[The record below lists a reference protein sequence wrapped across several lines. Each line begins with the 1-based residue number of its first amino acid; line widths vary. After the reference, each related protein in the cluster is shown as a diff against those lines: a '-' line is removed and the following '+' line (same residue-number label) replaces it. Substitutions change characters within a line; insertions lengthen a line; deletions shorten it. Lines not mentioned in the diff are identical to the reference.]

1 LPIALAVLSL
11 SQQILQ
17 QNLNRKMFVGELSLT
32 GELRPV
38 RGIINI
44 IEAAK
49 VHGFSEIYIPAAN
62 ATQAALVAD
71 NIDVYPVQNLRE
83 LWLKLK
89 SLSAFS
95 PLKPFVKNTQ
105 KDKHKQVVFD
115 DICGQQQAKRA
126 LTIAVAGRHNILLQ
140 GPPGTGKTM
149 LAKCVPSLLP
159 ALSLSECIEVTKL
172 HSLVHETTQAITE
185 RPFRAP
191 HHSASLSAILGGGSH
206 ALPGEISLAHHGVL
220 YLDEFAEYPRNVLE
234 SLRQPLED
242 HRIAI
247 SRANIKIIYP
257 ANFMLVAT
265 TNPCPCGYYQS
276 PDHTCTC
283 TPQQLQAYQKKLS
296 GPLLDRIDI
305 AFTVNRP
312 SESVLFKSTT
322 ISNPE
327 HDTAKFRIQ
336 TALSNQF
343 NRYHNPAIFNSSLS
357 SHEAATL
364 IQLTKSAKN
373 LLEAAA
379 KSQNFSARAFF
390 KIIKV
395 ARTIADLDSA
405 EKVDESHIAEA
416 IAYRLR

>member
-1 LPIALAVLSL
+1 M
-11 SQQILQ
+11 QILQ
-17 QNLNRKMFVGELSLT
+17 QNLRHKLFAGELSLT
-32 GELRPV
+32 GEIRPV

-49 VHGFSEIYIPAAN
+49 AHGFHEVYIPAGN
-62 ATQAALVAD
+62 ATQTALVAND
-71 NIDVYPVQNLRE
+71 IDIYPVQNLRE

-105 KDKHKQVVFD
+105 KDKHEHITFD
-115 DICGQQQAKRA
+115 DICGQSQAKRA

-140 GPPGTGKTM
+140 GPPGTGKSM

-159 ALSLSECIEVTKL
+159 SMSLSECIAVTKL

-191 HHSASLSAILGGGSH
+191 HHSASISAMLGGGPQS
-206 ALPGEISLAHHGVL
+206 LPGEISLAHNGVL
-220 YLDEFAEYPRNVLE
+220 FLDEFAEYPRNILE
-234 SLRQPLED
+234 ALRQPLED
-242 HRIAI
+242 RQIAI
-247 SRANIKIIYP
+247 SRANIKTTYP
-257 ANFMLVAT
+257 ANIMLVAT
-265 TNPCPCGYYQS
+265 ANPCPCGYYQS
-276 PDHTCTC
+276 PDHACTC

-305 AFTVNRP
+305 TFTVNRP

-322 ISNPE
+322 IGSPE
-327 HDTAKFRIQ
+327 HASAKILIQ
-336 TALSNQF
+336 TALNNQF
-343 NRYHNPAIFNSSLS
+343 NRYHNAAIFNSSLS
-357 SHEAATL
+357 SHETATL
-364 IQLTKSAKN
+364 VQLTRPAKK
-373 LLEAAA
+373 LLETAT
-379 KSQNFSARAFF
+379 KSQAFSARAFF

-395 ARTIADLDSA
+395 ARTIADLESS
-405 EKVDESHIAEA
+405 EKVEESHIAEA

>member
-1 LPIALAVLSL
+1 M
-11 SQQILQ
+11 QILQ
-17 QNLNRKMFVGELSLT
+17 QNLNHKLFVGELSLT
-32 GELRPV
+32 GEIRPV

-49 VHGFSEIYIPAAN
+49 AHGFSEVYIPAGN

-71 NIDVYPVQNLRE
+71 DIDIYPIQNLRE

-105 KDKHKQVVFD
+105 KDKHERILLD
-115 DICGQQQAKRA
+115 DICGQQSAKRA

-140 GPPGTGKTM
+140 GPPGTGKSM
-149 LAKCVPSLLP
+149 LAKCIPSLLP
-159 ALSLSECIEVTKL
+159 PMSLPECIAVTKL
-172 HSLVHETTQAITE
+172 HSLVHETTQAITS

-191 HHSASLSAILGGGSH
+191 HHSASLSAMLGGGAQSQ
-206 ALPGEISLAHHGVL
+206 PGEISLAHNGVL
-220 YLDEFAEYPRNVLE
+220 FLDEFAEYPRNILE
-234 SLRQPLED
+234 ALRQPLED
-242 HRIAI
+242 HQIAV
-247 SRANIKIIYP
+247 SRTHIKTIYP

-265 TNPCPCGYYQS
+265 ANPCPCGYYQS
-276 PDHTCTC
+276 PDHACTC

-305 AFTVNRP
+305 TFTVNRH
-312 SESVLFKSTT
+312 SESVLFKTTT
-322 ISNPE
+322 IGSPE
-327 HDTAKFRIQ
+327 HASAKSLIQ

-343 NRYHNPAIFNSSLS
+343 NRYHNPSIFNSSLS

-364 IQLTKSAKN
+364 IDLTKSAQN

-379 KSQNFSARAFF
+379 KSQKFSARAFF

-395 ARTIADLDSA
+395 ARTIADLESSP
-405 EKVDESHIAEA
+405 KVEDSHIAEA
-416 IAYRLR
+416 IAYRMR

>member
-1 LPIALAVLSL
+1 
-11 SQQILQ
+11 
-17 QNLNRKMFVGELSLT
+17 MFVGELSLT
-32 GELRPV
+32 GEIRPV

-49 VHGFSEIYIPAAN
+49 SHGFSEIYIPIGN
-62 ATQAALVAD
+62 ATQAALVAND
-71 NIDVYPVQNLRE
+71 IDIYPVQNLRE

-105 KDKHKQVVFD
+105 KDKHKHIILD
-115 DICGQQQAKRA
+115 DVCGQEQAKRA
-126 LTIAVAGRHNILLQ
+126 LIIAVAGRHNILLQ
-140 GPPGTGKTM
+140 GPPGTGKSM
-149 LAKCVPSLLP
+149 LAKCIPSLLP
-159 ALSLSECIEVTKL
+159 TMSLSECIEVTKL
-172 HSLVHETTQAITE
+172 HSLVRQTTQAITE

-191 HHSASLSAILGGGSH
+191 HHSASLSAMIGGGSQSQ
-206 ALPGEISLAHHGVL
+206 PGEISLAHHGVL
-220 YLDEFAEYPRNVLE
+220 FLDEFAEYPRNVLE
-234 SLRQPLED
+234 ALRQPLED
-242 HRIAI
+242 HQIAV
-247 SRANIKIIYP
+247 SRTNIKTTYP

-283 TPQQLQAYQKKLS
+283 SPQQLQAYQKKLS

-312 SESVLFKSTT
+312 AESVLFKSTT
-322 ISNPE
+322 ISSPE
-327 HDTAKFRIQ
+327 QDSAKFQIQ
-336 TALSNQF
+336 TALNNQI
-343 NRYHNPAIFNSSLS
+343 NRYHNPSIFNSSLS
-357 SHEAATL
+357 SHETATL

-373 LLEAAA
+373 LLESAT

-395 ARTIADLDSA
+395 ARTIADLESSDQ
-405 EKVDESHIAEA
+405 VDEAHIAEA
-416 IAYRLR
+416 IAYRIR